1 MGTVISVWSRCAFM
15 CLALVGAL
23 SVAAVAPAS
32 ADYDDRLKAAR
43 DYVESSGME
52 RGIERQISTML
63 SRVTDQLKREYPGVD
78 ASKIEN
84 ISNTV
89 MREFSSRI
97 PELLDDAARVYAQ
110 HFTTGE
116 LKEMT
121 RYNRSAVGRK
131 QQEKQMVVAREMGDA
146 LDLWLTRVSYN
157 ATRRMQEL
165 LAEQTQGSSSSG
177 GYNY

>member
-1 MGTVISVWSRCAFM
+1 MGFAISVWSRIAFV
-15 CLALVGAL
+15 CLAMVGAL
-23 SVAAVAPAS
+23 SIAMAVPAM
-32 ADYDDRLKAAR
+32 ADYDDRLRAAR
-43 DYVESSGME
+43 DYVDSSGME

-116 LKEMT
+116 LQEMT
-121 RYNRSAVGRK
+121 RYNRSPVGRK

-146 LDLWLTRVSYN
+146 LDLWLTRVSFN

-165 LAEQTQGSSSSG
+165 LAEQTQGSSNNS